1 MPQINIKCEEKDGD
15 KNRKGV
21 SFIEVQQNITAVNKD
36 SAAQSNKNADLIIDN
51 KDYESFKKVEEM
63 INSISKNVENISEE
77 FRLFKNSFLKTK
89 KNSGKDLIKETFMN
103 PDKDSVNHKMKNEQ
117 NHHQKFS
124 DNKPE
129 QQSVIKMKSFTDLQ
143 LDLNSLSDKGRR
155 ERKNED
161 FLNLLNS
168 KLKQQTK
175 METSESNKN
184 KEEKSKNN

>member
-21 SFIEVQQNITAVNKD
+21 SFIEVQQNTTAVNKD
-36 SAAQSNKNADLIIDN
+36 SAAQNNKNADLIIDN

-89 KNSGKDLIKETFMN
+89 KNAGKDLNKEPIMN
-103 PDKDSVNHKMKNEQ
+103 PDRDSVNHKMKNEQ
-117 NHHQKFS
+117 NHNQTFS
-124 DNKPE
+124 ENKPE
-129 QQSVIKMKSFTDLQ
+129 QVIKMKSFSDLQ
-143 LDLNSLSDKGRR
+143 LDLNYLSYKGRR
-155 ERKNED
+155 ETKNQD

-168 KLKQQTK
+168 KLKHQTK

-184 KEEKSKNN
+184 KEEKSKNNL